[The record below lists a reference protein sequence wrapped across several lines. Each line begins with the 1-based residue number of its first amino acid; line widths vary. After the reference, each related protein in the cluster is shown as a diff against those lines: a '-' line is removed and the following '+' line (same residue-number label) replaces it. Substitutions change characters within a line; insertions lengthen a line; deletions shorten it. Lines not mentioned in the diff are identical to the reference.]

1 MTLSGFDGQALAK
14 ALGLT
19 TTQGASGGADAYSRK
34 ITAPIYEPKG
44 DKPEP
49 SELFDDEKAKAL
61 VNEIHAAKLPKDVE
75 AFLIMAAQRH
85 TVFHFRRI
93 ADFYAASD
101 AKVQRLMEKSALV
114 IIDFDQAIEFGFV
127 KLTKALGDL
136 VGRDYGDD
144 A

>member
-1 MTLSGFDGQALAK
+1 MRSTPRS
-14 ALGLT
+14 
-19 TTQGASGGADAYSRK
+19 
-34 ITAPIYEPKG
+34 
-44 DKPEP
+44 
-49 SELFDDEKAKAL
+49 
-61 VNEIHAAKLPKDVE
+61 LPADVE
-75 AFLIMAAQRH
+75 AFLLKAAERH

-101 AKVQRLMEKSALV
+101 AKVQRLMERSALV

-136 VGRDYGDD
+136 VGREHGNG